1 MAESAKQQAKR
12 LLADVPE
19 EYVFRFGDSH
29 VLRNMKELANEL
41 RSITD
46 EVYGY
51 YANSEKND
59 FVNWVRDIIKDDV
72 LVKDL
77 QKASTRM
84 QAANAVARRVALLA
98 RK

>member
-29 VLRNMKELANEL
+29 VLHNMKELANEL
-41 RSITD
+41 RSMTD
-46 EVYGY
+46 EGYAY

-59 FVNWVRDIIKDDV
+59 FVNWVRDVIKDDV

-77 QKASTRM
+77 QRAGNRI
-84 QAANAVARRVALLA
+84 QAANAVANRVASLA

>member
-19 EYVFRFGDSH
+19 EFVFRCGNGCILH
-29 VLRNMKELANEL
+29 NMKELANEL
-41 RSITD
+41 KSMSD
-46 EVYGY
+46 ET
-51 YANSEKND
+51 YAFHVNAEKND

-77 QKASTRM
+77 RRASNWM
-84 QAANAVARRVALLA
+84 QAVKAAANRVAALA
-98 RK
+98 KK